1 MYKGVTPTFTF
12 TFPEGFH
19 PADATKIIV
28 TFSNNRQK
36 ILELTESDIDIV
48 DDTIEVTLTQNQ
60 TLSFPDGP
68 VRVQINF
75 AYSDDSRVA
84 TQISTINWDRNLHSE
99 VIDG

>member
-1 MYKGVTPTFTF
+1 MYRGVTPTFTF

-28 TFSNNRQK
+28 TFSNYRQT
-36 ILELTESDIDIV
+36 ILELTESDINIV

-75 AYSDDSRVA
+75 AYSNDSRVA
-84 TQISTINWDRNLHSE
+84 TQISVINWDRNLHCE

>member
-1 MYKGVTPTFTF
+1 MYRGVTPTFTF

-28 TFSNNRQK
+28 TFSNYRQT
-36 ILELTESDIDIV
+36 ILELTESDISIV
-48 DDTIEVTLTQNQ
+48 DDTIEVSLTQNQ

-84 TQISTINWDRNLHSE
+84 TQISVINWDRNLHCE

>member
-12 TFPEGFH
+12 TFQEGFH

-84 TQISTINWDRNLHSE
+84 TQISAINWDRNLHSE